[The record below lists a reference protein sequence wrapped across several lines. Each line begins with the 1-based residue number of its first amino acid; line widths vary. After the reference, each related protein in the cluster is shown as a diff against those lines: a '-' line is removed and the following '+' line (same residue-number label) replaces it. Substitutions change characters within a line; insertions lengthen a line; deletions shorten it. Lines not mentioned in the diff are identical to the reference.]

1 MLLFSRRDSQY
12 LDDILSVAV
21 NQEKRRLTAKYF
33 EVKETKA
40 VHHFVPILT
49 AIYDM

>member
-21 NQEKRRLTAKYF
+21 NQERLTAKYF